1 MTEFHFTRFPGSAAG
16 EELQVRLV
24 RGRLPLVEVPDTW
37 WGTIG
42 KVTGRRCDHAGNCAE
57 AIKADLQVLKV
68 TKKYVSGKY
77 VADFNG
83 RNLEGQFS
91 VKYRQKRPLCI
102 CECKDVNPWLEW
114 SLMKSAAKSELF
126 SKLPS
131 VDTLVRASSLAP
143 LVTSHGSAAV
153 TDAVRIVLSRL
164 REEVCDSR
172 MDERSLDLALG
183 GLSAAVERQL
193 RQSLG
198 YSLLPLINA
207 TGVILHTN
215 LGRAP
220 LAAAALDR
228 VRVTAGSY
236 SNLEFDLSTGERG
249 KRDVH
254 LDRLFQKLLDDVLPS
269 FARLDGRGRPSL
281 RGSEPTISTAISTIV
296 VNNNA
301 AAVLLALNSLAEG
314 GEVIVSRGELVE
326 IGGSFRIPD
335 VMSRSNATLREVGT
349 TNRTRIADY
358 ERAINDRTRLLLRVH
373 RSNFEITGFTEQP
386 ALDELVALARRRNLP
401 LMEDLGS
408 GALFDLRSVG
418 INDEP
423 GVLDSL
429 RAGVDVVTYSG
440 DKLLGGPQAG
450 LISGRAD
457 LVARMR
463 SNSLFRALRVDKL
476 TYAALEATLL
486 AYVKRDHDAVPV
498 LRMMRLSKDEIASRA
513 EKIVSRIESARLNN
527 AQVKSVRL
535 KLELV
540 DGKSVIGGGAAPSAV
555 LPTRLIALTHVDLS
569 DDELS
574 ARLRANTPP
583 VIARVEE
590 GRVLL
595 DLRTVFPEQDANLAT
610 ALASLTET

>member
-1 MTEFHFTRFPGSAAG
+1 
-16 EELQVRLV
+16 
-24 RGRLPLVEVPDTW
+24 
-37 WGTIG
+37 
-42 KVTGRRCDHAGNCAE
+42 
-57 AIKADLQVLKV
+57 
-68 TKKYVSGKY
+68 
-77 VADFNG
+77 
-83 RNLEGQFS
+83 
-91 VKYRQKRPLCI
+91 
-102 CECKDVNPWLEW
+102 
-114 SLMKSAAKSELF
+114 MKGVVKSELLP
-126 SKLPS
+126 KLPS
-131 VDTLVRASSLAP
+131 VDTVVRASSLAP
-143 LVTSHGSAAV
+143 LLASHGPAAV

-164 REEVCDSR
+164 REEVSSNR
-172 MDERSLDLALG
+172 LDEKSLEFALD
-183 GLSAAVERQL
+183 GLSGAVERQL
-193 RQSLG
+193 RQSLS
-198 YSLLPLINA
+198 YSLQPLINA

-220 LAAAALDR
+220 LAAEALDHAR
-228 VRVTAGSY
+228 ETASAY
-236 SNLEFDLSTGERG
+236 SNLEFDLATGERG

-254 LDRLFQKLLDDVLPS
+254 VDRLFQKLLSAGFPPENIPPAS
-269 FARLDGRGRPSL
+269 
-281 RGSEPTISTAISTIV
+281 STASSTVAISTIV

-326 IGGSFRIPD
+326 IGGSFRVPD
-335 VMSRSNATLREVGT
+335 VMSKSNATLREVGT

-386 ALDELVALARRRNLP
+386 GLDELVALARRRNLP

-418 INDEP
+418 ITGEP

-429 RAGVDVVTYSG
+429 RAGIDIVAYSG

-476 TYAALEATLL
+476 IYAALEATLL
-486 AYVKRDHDAVPV
+486 AYVKHDHDSVPV
-498 LRMMRLSKDEIASRA
+498 LRMMRLSKEEITSRA
-513 EKIVSRIESARLNN
+513 QAIVSRIESSKA
-527 AQVKSVRL
+527 KSAGL
-535 KLELV
+535 KLELI
-540 DGKSVIGGGAAPSAV
+540 DGDSVIGGGAAPSAI
-555 LPTRLIALTHVDLS
+555 LPTRLIALTHADFS
-569 DDELS
+569 ADELS
-574 ARLRANTPP
+574 ARLRACNPP

-595 DLRTVFPEQDANLAT
+595 DLRTVFPGQDTNLAT
-610 ALASLTET
+610 SLASLH

>member
-1 MTEFHFTRFPGSAAG
+1 
-16 EELQVRLV
+16 
-24 RGRLPLVEVPDTW
+24 
-37 WGTIG
+37 
-42 KVTGRRCDHAGNCAE
+42 
-57 AIKADLQVLKV
+57 
-68 TKKYVSGKY
+68 VST
-77 VADFNG
+77 AH
-83 RNLEGQFS
+83 
-91 VKYRQKRPLCI
+91 
-102 CECKDVNPWLEW
+102 
-114 SLMKSAAKSELF
+114 KSALF
-126 SKLPS
+126 QKLPS
-131 VDTLVRASSLAP
+131 TDELLRQPDMQALTEREGHSAVAESIRVVLA
-143 LVTSHGSAAV
+143 
-153 TDAVRIVLSRL
+153 RL
-164 REEVCDSR
+164 RQEIANGQIAGGQL
-172 MDERSLDLALG
+172 DEKSLDLALG

-193 RQSLG
+193 RQSLS

-220 LAAAALDR
+220 LAAGALDH
-228 VRVTAGSY
+228 VRATASAY

-254 LDRLFQKLLDDVLPS
+254 VDRLFQKLLTADRAGDRVEAGLGPAS
-269 FARLDGRGRPSL
+269 AECS
-281 RGSEPTISTAISTIV
+281 SAAISTIV

-335 VMSRSNATLREVGT
+335 VMSKSSATLREVGT

-386 ALDELVALARRRNLP
+386 GLDELVVLAHRRNLP

-418 INDEP
+418 INGEP

-429 RAGVDVVTYSG
+429 RAGVDIVTYSG

-498 LRMMRLSKDEIASRA
+498 LRMMRLSKDDIARRA
-513 EKIVSRIESARLNN
+513 EKIVSSVASAQL
-527 AQVKSVRL
+527 KRL
-535 KLELV
+535 KLELL
-540 DGKSVIGGGAAPSAV
+540 DGESVIGGGAAPSAV
-555 LPTRLIALTHVDLS
+555 LPTCLMALTHVDLS
-569 DDELS
+569 ADELS
-574 ARLRANTPP
+574 ARLRASTPP

-590 GRVLL
+590 GRILL

-610 ALASLTET
+610 ALASLN

>member
-1 MTEFHFTRFPGSAAG
+1 VSTVNQSA
-16 EELQVRLV
+16 
-24 RGRLPLVEVPDTW
+24 
-37 WGTIG
+37 
-42 KVTGRRCDHAGNCAE
+42 
-57 AIKADLQVLKV
+57 
-68 TKKYVSGKY
+68 
-77 VADFNG
+77 
-83 RNLEGQFS
+83 
-91 VKYRQKRPLCI
+91 
-102 CECKDVNPWLEW
+102 
-114 SLMKSAAKSELF
+114 LF
-126 SKLPS
+126 QKLPS
-131 VDTLVRASSLAP
+131 TDELLRHPDVQALIEREG
-143 LVTSHGSAAV
+143 HAAV
-153 TDAVRIVLSRL
+153 AESIRVVLARL
-164 REEVCDSR
+164 RQEIGSSQLD
-172 MDERSLDLALG
+172 DKSLDLALG
-183 GLSAAVERQL
+183 GLSAAIERQL
-193 RQSLG
+193 RQALS

-220 LAAAALDR
+220 LAAAALDH
-228 VRVTAGSY
+228 VRATASAY

-254 LDRLFQKLLDDVLPS
+254 VDRLFQKLFSEDRVGTAAL
-269 FARLDGRGRPSL
+269 GRPAEQS
-281 RGSEPTISTAISTIV
+281 SATVSAISTIV

-335 VMSRSNATLREVGT
+335 VMSKSNATLREVGT

-358 ERAINDRTRLLLRVH
+358 ESAINDRTRLLLRVH

-386 ALDELVALARRRNLP
+386 GLDELVALAHRRNLP

-418 INDEP
+418 INGEP
-423 GVLDSL
+423 AVLDSL
-429 RAGVDVVTYSG
+429 RAGIDIVTYSG

-498 LRMMRLSKDEIASRA
+498 LRMMLLSKEEITRRA
-513 EKIVSRIESARLNN
+513 EKIVSNIQSAP
-527 AQVKSVRL
+527 AKSIRL
-535 KLELV
+535 KLAVL
-540 DGKSVIGGGAAPSAV
+540 DGESVIGGGAAPSAV
-555 LPTRLIALTHVDLS
+555 LPTRLIALTHADLS
-569 DDELS
+569 ADELN
-574 ARLRANTPP
+574 ARFRASKPP

-595 DLRTVFPEQDANLAT
+595 DLRTVHPDQDRNLAT
-610 ALASLTET
+610 VLASLT